1 MFSAS
6 RKKIVADYV
15 RMSAGTCLMAVAI
28 TSIYDAAGMVV
39 GGFSGLA
46 ILLKHLAETYFSWEL
61 PLWST
66 TLVLNIPVFAAG
78 WRIKGTRFME
88 RTAFA
93 TVMLSFWLYV
103 LPHWNLALGDYMLA
117 SIYGGVLTGTGL
129 ALVFYAHGST
139 GGTDLLAAILQ
150 CKFRRW
156 SVAQILQ
163 LLDGVIILA
172 GIFWFGWRAGLYAV
186 IAVVITSEL
195 TDTILEGTRYA
206 RAVFVITNK
215 SREVSQAIMNGIHRG
230 VTGID
235 AVGMY
240 SGESHRML
248 YCVVSKKQIV
258 DLKQVIAACDPEAF
272 VIVTDAREVLGEG
285 FLEF

>member
-6 RKKIVADYV
+6 RKMIVSDLI
-15 RMSAGTCLMAVAI
+15 RMIAGTCLMAIAI
-28 TSIYDAAGMVV
+28 TSIYDTAGMVV

-46 ILLKHLAETYFSWEL
+46 ILLKRLAETYFSWKL
-61 PLWST
+61 PLWRT
-66 TLVLNIPVFAAG
+66 TLLLNIPVFVAG
-78 WRIKGTRFME
+78 WRMKGAHFIK

-93 TVMLSFWLYV
+93 TVMLSFWLCI
-103 LPHWNLALGDYMLA
+103 LPHWNLTMGDYMLA
-117 SIYGGVLTGTGL
+117 SIYGGVLTSIGL
-129 ALVFYAHGST
+129 ALVFMSHGST
-139 GGTDLLAAILQ
+139 GGTDLLAALIG
-150 CKFRRW
+150 CKFRQY
-156 SVAQILQ
+156 SMAQILQ
-163 LLDGVIILA
+163 VLDGAIILA
-172 GIFWFGWRAGLYAV
+172 GMFWFGWRAGLYAV

-195 TDTILEGTRYA
+195 TDAILEGTRYA

-215 SREVSQAIMNGIHRG
+215 SREVSQAIMKGLRRG

-240 SGESHRML
+240 SGENHRML
-248 YCVVSKKQIV
+248 YCVVSKKQII
-258 DLKQVIAACDPEAF
+258 DLKQVIAECDPGAF